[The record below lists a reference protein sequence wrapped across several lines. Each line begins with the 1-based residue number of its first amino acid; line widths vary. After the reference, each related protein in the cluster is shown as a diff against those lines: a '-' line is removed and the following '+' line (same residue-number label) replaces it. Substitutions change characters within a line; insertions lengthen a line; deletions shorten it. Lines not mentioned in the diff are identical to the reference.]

1 MSLPV
6 ITDELI
12 DALSQVFPNRCPDL
26 SVSDREVWYRSGQ
39 RSVVE
44 YLIEQQLRQ
53 KETMLTTEY
62 WRINHVFFWWRW
74 QQST

>member
-1 MSLPV
+1 VSLPV

-53 KETMLTTEY
+53 KETMLTNRVLE
-62 WRINHVFFWWRW
+62 N
-74 QQST
+74 

>member
-53 KETMLTTEY
+53 NETMLTNRVVE
-62 WRINHVFFWWRW
+62 N
-74 QQST
+74 

>member
-12 DALSQVFPNRCPDL
+12 QALDAVFPTRCPDL
-26 SVSDREVWYRSGQ
+26 SLKDREVWYRSGQ
-39 RSVVE
+39 RSVVD

-53 KETMLTTEY
+53 KETMLTNRVLE
-62 WRINHVFFWWRW
+62 N
-74 QQST
+74 

>member
-44 YLIEQQLRQ
+44 YLIEQHLRQ
-53 KETMLTTEY
+53 KETMLTNRVLE
-62 WRINHVFFWWRW
+62 N
-74 QQST
+74 